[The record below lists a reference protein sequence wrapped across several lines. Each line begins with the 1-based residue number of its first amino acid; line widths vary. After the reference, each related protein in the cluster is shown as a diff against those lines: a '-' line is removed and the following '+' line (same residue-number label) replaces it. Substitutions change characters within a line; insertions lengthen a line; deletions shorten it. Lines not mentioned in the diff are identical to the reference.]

1 MTREKYISELLLII
15 EKRTT
20 NDISFYK
27 NKIGKIYD
35 NERDDSIDKVKEW
48 LEKTPIDKIK
58 NDLSIL

>member
-35 NERDDSIDKVKEW
+35 NEIDDSIDKVKEW
-48 LEKTPIDKIK
+48 L
-58 NDLSIL
+58 